1 MDIILPLAIFGILG
15 SLTIVACLR
24 MVAPAERRQVGAIVF
39 WAFVARMGV
48 STIFALVP
56 QLRLFHDDAEGYEF
70 NGMALAASWAGEGPP
85 IHAGSGQNFGFG
97 HVVAGVYFIF
107 GRYAVAVS
115 YFNSIVGTIT
125 VLLVYVLARRFVHAL
140 VARRTALLVGFIPSM
155 VLWSSIAI
163 KDPLMTILIVLCLFF
178 CVRIKEHVTIG
189 NLIGVALTLAAMQRL
204 RFYMVYFVGF
214 AILGSLILDR
224 GMRMVTG
231 IYKQILLVGIVLGL
245 FALVGIIGPTQQG
258 TEVLSL
264 QRVSNYRSGM
274 AHTAESGFNNDVD
287 VSSPGRA
294 LLFLPIGMS
303 VLLLGPF
310 PWQMTSLRPLLAA
323 PETVFWW
330 ILFPSMIRGITLLVR
345 KRFRV
350 VSPLV
355 LFSITLVCAYSLV
368 HGNVGSGFRQR
379 AQIFVLLFIFASLG
393 SYQKRCRK
401 LGINDQL
408 LLTPIAN

>member
-15 SLTIVACLR
+15 SMTIVACLR

-39 WAFVARMGV
+39 WAFAMRMGV

-56 QLRLFHDDAEGYEF
+56 QLRLFHDDAEGYEY

-85 IHAGSGQNFGFG
+85 VYTGSGQNFGFG
-97 HVVAGVYFIF
+97 HVVAGVYFVF

-115 YFNSIVGTIT
+115 YFNSLVGTIT
-125 VLLVYVLARRFVHAL
+125 VLLVYVLARRFVQAL
-140 VARRTALLVGFIPSM
+140 VARRAAWLVALMPSM
-155 VLWSSIAI
+155 ILWSSIAI
-163 KDPLMTILIVLCLFF
+163 KDPLMTILIVLCLLF

-189 NLIGVALTLAAMQRL
+189 DVVGVALTLAAMQRL

-214 AILGSLILDR
+214 AILGSLVLDR
-224 GMRMVTG
+224 GMRLVTG
-231 IYKQILLVGIVLGL
+231 LYKQVLLVGIVLAL
-245 FALVGIIGPTQQG
+245 FALVGIIGPAQEG

-264 QRVSNYRSGM
+264 QRVSSYRSGM

-323 PETVFWW
+323 PETIFWW
-330 ILFPSMIRGITLLVR
+330 IMFPSMIRGIVLLIR
-345 KRFRV
+345 RRFAL

-355 LFSITLVCAYSLV
+355 LFSVTLVCAYSLV

-379 AQIFVLLFIFASLG
+379 AQIFVFLFIFASVG
-393 SYQKRCRK
+393 SYQRRCRQ
-401 LGINDQL
+401 LGMDDKL
-408 LLTPIAN
+408 LLAPAT